1 MKRVNGT
8 WFERKVPST
17 KEDRLSCKLDCILA
31 KPLCRVCRL
40 ALIDLNVV
48 PFPLASFLISFLTPL
63 KRMPGTCFQVHI
75 PGASSSIN

>member
-8 WFERKVPST
+8 WFERKEPGT
-17 KEDRLSCKLDCILA
+17 KEERLSRKLGCILV
-31 KPLCRVCRL
+31 KPLCQVCRL
-40 ALIDLNVV
+40 APIDLNVV

-63 KRMPGTCFQVHI
+63 KRMPGTCFQAHI